1 MLNELTHRLDSLKE
15 CEERLKSARELIIQ
29 KAAEY
34 HEEILMSGSFG
45 GKTEQGTYYV
55 EIRTKSF
62 ELLSDIAKIMQYADF
77 NSCDIIESD
86 NFVAKFFYD
95 LW

>member
-15 CEERLKSARELIIQ
+15 CEEKLKSARELIIQ
-29 KAAEY
+29 KASEY

-77 NSCDIIESD
+77 GLCDIYEGD
-86 NFVAKFFYD
+86 NFVQKFFYD